1 MVRYPVRLV
10 MTLFALVLMSDVQMA
25 MAADRAMITA
35 IAQQLGQD
43 HVERQMRS
51 APVQDKP
58 DASDGGNAAPSA
70 LDSDWRG
77 LRRDT
82 GFFLGYQAVFA
93 GVLYLLP
100 ESMTKW
106 TAEQRKTSMRRWWEN
121 VQHPQWDQDHWY
133 VNYLGHPYFGAI
145 AYIRARERR
154 VEALG
159 GFWYAALLSGLY
171 EFGIEALFER
181 PSYQDLIVTPVAG
194 MLLGAL
200 LLEPIR
206 GRIQGK
212 PELQWYD
219 HLTLTATDPL
229 GAANSLFERWLGIEA
244 DVQVQL
250 RAHAL
255 APHGP
260 FDEPTTRSLNRPREQ
275 HRLSLGIGIEFVFE
289 GKRRSAPYIRY

>member
-1 MVRYPVRLV
+1 
-10 MTLFALVLMSDVQMA
+10 
-25 MAADRAMITA
+25 
-35 IAQQLGQD
+35 
-43 HVERQMRS
+43 
-51 APVQDKP
+51 
-58 DASDGGNAAPSA
+58 
-70 LDSDWRG
+70 
-77 LRRDT
+77 
-82 GFFLGYQAVFA
+82 
-93 GVLYLLP
+93 
-100 ESMTKW
+100 
-106 TAEQRKTSMRRWWEN
+106 
-121 VQHPQWDQDHWY
+121 
-133 VNYLGHPYFGAI
+133 
-145 AYIRARERR
+145 
-154 VEALG
+154 
-159 GFWYAALLSGLY
+159 LLSGLY

-206 GRIQGK
+206 ARIQGK